1 MRTHALIVLTTVIV
15 SGWLVGSGIAQL
27 IAPTL
32 DPASIPALP
41 HVDVDREDVPTALVG
56 GLFPPSDPDPPP
68 PPPGGPE
75 APAACEVPW
84 RLVGTVLDRRD
95 TTRSFVVV
103 HTPGG
108 PQLLSESTTHE
119 ELTLVSFVSEAATL
133 QRDDGTRCVIRMF
146 DPAQEVIAPIPA
158 EGPSPPTH
166 PAVTRVSSNHVEVSP
181 DALESLGALGVR
193 AIPYMERGALAG
205 VRLYGVRRTSPLAAA
220 GVQNGDVIRAVDGQP
235 LGSPDVALA
244 ALGRLRGGSP
254 VRVTLVRGGEAR
266 EMTLSLR

>member
-1 MRTHALIVLTTVIV
+1 LTST
-15 SGWLVGSGIAQL
+15 
-27 IAPTL
+27 
-32 DPASIPALP
+32 
-41 HVDVDREDVPTALVG
+41 RVPR
-56 GLFPPSDPDPPP
+56 PRQS
-68 PPPGGPE
+68 E
-75 APAACEVPW
+75 
-84 RLVGTVLDRRD
+84 
-95 TTRSFVVV
+95 TRSTARA
-103 HTPGG
+103 HNAAP
-108 PQLLSESTTHE
+108 SK
-119 ELTLVSFVSEAATL
+119 SFS
-133 QRDDGTRCVIRMF
+133 RSW
-146 DPAQEVIAPIPA
+146 IAPIPA